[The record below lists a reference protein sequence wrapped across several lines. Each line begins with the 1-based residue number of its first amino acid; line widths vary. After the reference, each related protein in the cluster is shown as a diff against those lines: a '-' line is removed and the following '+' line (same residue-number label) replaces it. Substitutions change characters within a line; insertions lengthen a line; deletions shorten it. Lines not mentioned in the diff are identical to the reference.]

1 MIKDLV
7 KSLYLTVITL
17 ILCTLFVSLVWGVR
31 VNLPANSPAMVTLN
45 ADEWVC
51 TNTTAVSKKTLV
63 GLVPNQRMITEN
75 VEVCI
80 EYKHK

>member
-7 KSLYLTVITL
+7 KSLCLAVITL
-17 ILCTLFVSLVWGVR
+17 ILCTLLVSLVWGVY
-31 VNLPANSPAMVTLN
+31 VVVTANSPAMVTLN

-80 EYKHK
+80 EYKYK

>member
-17 ILCTLFVSLVWGVR
+17 ILCTLFVSLVWGVC

-45 ADEWVC
+45 AGEWVC